1 MTDENVPS
9 PQALPPQAAPPKD
22 VPLQLHRQY
31 RLQWEE
37 SQQCYVLL
45 FPEGMVKLQGGAG
58 EIMKRI
64 DGKATLEQLIHG
76 LESAFPG
83 ADLRKDVLE
92 FVAIAYAKGWLARQ
106 PAS

>member
-1 MTDENVPS
+1 VTDVNVPS
-9 PQALPPQAAPPKD
+9 PQPVPQD

-37 SQQCYVLL
+37 SQQCHVLL

-64 DGKATLEQLIHG
+64 DGKTTLEQLIQG

-106 PAS
+106 PTS